1 MNHQPFEDWIL
12 DERTLTPE
20 EHVELE
26 EHLKVCENCMKLS
39 KGLSATS
46 RILQLSPMISPQPGF
61 SQRWESYFQ
70 KRKEDEQRQLA
81 LKIFGIV
88 SVICL
93 LLYLSLGASQIN
105 LNQSPLQLFTALS
118 VNIIGFVSSLFAVRD
133 SIVIFL
139 NVIPAWIPILFSII
153 VTVYVII
160 WTCIWLIAV
169 WRTPKIQRSM
179 R

>member
-46 RILQLSPMISPQPGF
+46 RILQFSPIISPQPGF
-61 SQRWESYFQ
+61 TQRWDVYFQ
-70 KRKEDEQRQLA
+70 HRKEEEQRQLA

-88 SVICL
+88 SAICL
-93 LLYLSLGASQIN
+93 LINAILGANWIN
-105 LNQSPLQLFTALS
+105 INQSPLQIITALS
-118 VNIIGFVSSLFAVRD
+118 VNLIGFISSVYAVWN
-133 SIVIFL
+133 SVVIFF
-139 NVIPAWIPILFSII
+139 NVVPTWIPVVFSII
-153 VTVYVII
+153 VTVNVVV
-160 WTCIWLIAV
+160 WTSIWLIAV
-169 WRTPKIQRSM
+169 WRTPNLQRSV